1 MASLYLPDF
10 RMNVGIQDDGDCE
23 DWLNASL
30 ATEVQI
36 NVKEG
41 SKLAIDV
48 KIDDGSLLYYGSDDY
63 QDGDISEEEVIEA
76 LRELYVDDAR
86 SSRRCDGS

>member
-1 MASLYLPDF
+1 MHESVTLGEFVFARLS
-10 RMNVGIQDDGDCE
+10 MNVGIQEDGDCE

-63 QDGDISEEEVIEA
+63 QDGDISEEEVIEVGN
-76 LRELYVDDAR
+76 YM
-86 SSRRCDGS
+86 SRCSVS